1 MRRKRELNLIIG
13 GALGLALVSGS
24 GKAATFN
31 TPPTLILP
39 NFDRTLVGQIQG
51 LEAGAFTARANDSS
65 SNWYNP
71 AGLSRA
77 DRTSLNASSSAY
89 GWTKVSA
96 DTDSQSVGET
106 TTSAVPQFFGVVI
119 ASPIMHTEKLRVGF
133 SLTQE
138 TAWTPVLQQQISNA
152 IATGNQ
158 RLSYS
163 IRDNFGVSLPGLAA
177 GYHPDGPWRFGASL
191 SLVSTNYLSDE
202 YASEQQLGTTSQA
215 NQVRSSQVSASSV
228 GLSLGLGAQYEFS
241 DRWKAGLM
249 IRSPSLTL
257 WGSSKINYE
266 NLTSTGGVTTDAN
279 FYDPS
284 ARFRYRLPLAA
295 NLGIAYVANSFEV
308 EGDLRYHAPVNT
320 YSVFSSDQPI
330 TTSSNSG
337 GAPTTT
343 SQDFS
348 DIQVAFRNVVDFSVG
363 GKYSLSPSV
372 DLHGGFYSSYSPMKD
387 QGNAVFRKIDLYGIT
402 FGSSVTVKR
411 VSGSLG
417 AAYEFGSSD
426 PYTVINSL
434 TGTPF
439 VTTIHVS
446 TLKLLFALTIGF

>member
-1 MRRKRELNLIIG
+1 MKRTAEVILIIAW
-13 GALGLALVSGS
+13 ALASILTPGRGM
-24 GKAATFN
+24 AASISA
-31 TPPTLILP
+31 PPTLILP

-51 LEAGAFTARANDSS
+51 LEAGAFTARASDSS

-77 DRTSLNASSSAY
+77 ERTSLNASSSAY
-89 GWTKVSA
+89 GWTRVSA
-96 DTDSQSVGET
+96 DMGGQSVGET

-119 ASPIMHTEKLRVGF
+119 ASPIMHTNKLRVGF

-158 RLSYS
+158 RVTYS

-177 GYHPDGPWRFGASL
+177 GYHPEGPWRFGASL
-191 SLVSTNYLSDE
+191 ALVSTDYLNDE
-202 YASEQQLGTTSQA
+202 YASEQQLSTTSQA
-215 NQVRSSQVSASSV
+215 NQIRSSQVSASSV
-228 GLSLGLGAQYEFS
+228 GATIGLGAQYELS
-241 DRWKAGLM
+241 QNWRAGLM

-266 NLTSTGGVTTDAN
+266 SLTSTGGVTTDTN

-295 NLGIAYVANSFEV
+295 NFGIAYVAHGFEV
-308 EGDLRYHAPVNT
+308 EGDLRYHAPVSN

-330 TTSSNSG
+330 TTTSNSG

-348 DIQVAFRNVVDFSVG
+348 DIQVAFRNVVNFSIG
-363 GKYSLSPSV
+363 GKYTLSPSV
-372 DLHGGFYSSYSPMKD
+372 DLHGGFYSSYSPVKD

-402 FGSSVTVKR
+402 FGSSVTVR
-411 VSGSLG
+411 NVSGSLG

>member
-1 MRRKRELNLIIG
+1 MRRKRELVLII
-13 GALGLALVSGS
+13 ASVLVSRS
-24 GKAATFN
+24 GMAASIN
-31 TPPTLILP
+31 APPTLILP
-39 NFDRTLVGQIQG
+39 NFDRSLVGQIQG

-65 SNWYNP
+65 ANWYNP
-71 AGLSRA
+71 SGLSRA
-77 DRTSLNASSSAY
+77 ERTSLNASSSAY

-96 DTDSQSVGET
+96 DTDGQSVGET
-106 TTSAVPQFFGVVI
+106 TTSAVPQFFGLVI
-119 ASPIMHTEKLRVGF
+119 ASPIMHTDRLRIGF

-152 IATGNQ
+152 IASGNQ
-158 RLSYS
+158 RLAYS

-177 GYHPDGPWRFGASL
+177 GYHPNGPWRFGASL
-191 SLVSTNYLSDE
+191 SLVSTSYLSDE
-202 YASEQQLGTTSQA
+202 YASEQQLGSTSQA
-215 NQVRSSQVSASSV
+215 NQIRSSQMSASSV
-228 GLSLGLGAQYEFS
+228 GVTLGLGAQYEFS
-241 DRWKAGLM
+241 DHWRAGLM

-266 NLTSTGGVTTDAN
+266 SLTSTGGVTTDTN

-295 NLGIAYVANSFEV
+295 NLGIAYVAKGFEV
-308 EGDLRYHAPVNT
+308 EGDLRYHAPVSN
-320 YSVFSSDQPI
+320 YSIFSSDQSI
-330 TTSSNSG
+330 TTSTNSG

-348 DIQVAFRNVVDFSVG
+348 DIQVAFRNVVNFSVG
-363 GKYSLSPSV
+363 GKYILSPSV
-372 DLHGGFYSSYSPMKD
+372 DLHGGFYTSYSPLKD
-387 QGNAVFRKIDLYGIT
+387 AGNPVFRKIDLYGFT
-402 FGSSVTVKR
+402 FGSSVTVSR

-439 VTTIHVS
+439 VTSMHVS